1 MRIIPKSHKLGI
13 LEHEDIVWNHTGH
26 KRRVK
31 SSELKKAYDG
41 GGILNCEI
49 NQGDILFFNHR
60 LVHGSSSNQ
69 SPFDRKAV
77 IMQVQNNVKEKD
89 MVVFEK
95 ESTHRKNFFINW
107 MKDKTSSI
115 INKDMYGDF
124 NKKS

>member
-1 MRIIPKSHKLGI
+1 MG
-13 LEHEDIVWNHTGH
+13 
-26 KRRVK
+26 
-31 SSELKKAYDG
+31 
-41 GGILNCEI
+41 
-49 NQGDILFFNHR
+49 
-60 LVHGSSSNQ
+60 
-69 SPFDRKAV
+69 
-77 IMQVQNNVKEKD
+77 QNNVKEKD